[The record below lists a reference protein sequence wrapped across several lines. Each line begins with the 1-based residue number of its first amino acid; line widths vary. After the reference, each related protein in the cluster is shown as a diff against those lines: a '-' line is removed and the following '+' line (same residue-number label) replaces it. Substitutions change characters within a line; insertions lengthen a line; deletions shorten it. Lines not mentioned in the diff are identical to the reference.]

1 MAPAGGVQTREYE
14 RWDYG
19 WRSVNMGGKC
29 LNIGWKTTK
38 SDICIIK
45 MWMEKYKDGENG

>member
-19 WRSVNMGGKC
+19 WRSVNMG
-29 LNIGWKTTK
+29 
-38 SDICIIK
+38 K
-45 MWMEKYKDGENG
+45 MSEYRVENYKVGHMYY